1 MIATEKIKAVT
12 GATKTVNFFLP
23 LMRIL
28 LFLIQLLTEM
38 LIFERLC
45 YECITLE
52 SRTFSALKVKNI
64 SF

>member
-28 LFLIQLLTEM
+28 LFLIQLLTGM
-38 LIFERLC
+38 LIFETILPHN
-45 YECITLE
+45 L
-52 SRTFSALKVKNI
+52 SDVL
-64 SF
+64 